1 MIRALLSSLVLCA
14 AVRAQVS
21 VVNNASFRGDQPVT
35 AGSWVAAFAAF
46 TGVAA
51 TTAQSFPLP
60 KTLGGVTVK
69 IDGVDA
75 AVYDVRASQ
84 VTFIM
89 PYAVQPGVRPVQITT
104 GSGTVSGSV
113 RVMSTGPGLFTKD
126 SQSPPKG
133 AILNQDS
140 RENTSS
146 NLARRGEVIQIYATG
161 PGALNATVQDGV
173 APPPAPLITTQ
184 STPQVYIGGVQAEVQ
199 FSGLAPG
206 LPGVWQINAFVPNLA
221 FITGRVA
228 VRVFMD
234 GVDSN
239 EVAVFVE

>member
-1 MIRALLSSLVLCA
+1 LCA
-14 AVRAQVS
+14 GLEAQVS

-35 AGSWVAAFAAF
+35 AGSWVAAFGTF
-46 TGVAA
+46 TGVAT

-75 AVYDVRASQ
+75 AIYDVRASQ

-89 PYAVQPGVRPVQITT
+89 PYAAQPGIRPVQINT
-104 GSGTVSGSV
+104 GSGTISGTV

-161 PGALNATVQDGV
+161 PGALNSSVQDGV
-173 APPPAPLITTQ
+173 APPSSPLVTTK
-184 STPQVYIGGVQAEVQ
+184 STPQVLIGGVQAEVQ

-206 LPGVWQINAFVPNLA
+206 LPGVWQVNAFIPNLA

-239 EVAVFVE
+239 EVAVFVQ